1 MNLNEPNC
9 RRWSMANQQ
18 TWLITGTSTGF
29 GRIWAT
35 YALEKGDRVIG
46 TARNL
51 DDIADLQSAYPNQFL
66 GLKLEVTDRN
76 NCFSVVAEGLKK
88 FGSIDVLINNAGY
101 GQFGYVE
108 ELEEEGV
115 RRQLDVNVCGSIW
128 MIQAVL
134 PNMRNAKS
142 GYIIQ
147 VSSIGGLVSYPGIGM
162 YHASKW
168 AVEGLCESLA
178 QEVEHLGIKVTLVEP
193 GGFATDFGPRS
204 AVHSPVI
211 SDYDVARE
219 KRKVEAGAPS
229 VGKPEATAPIVF
241 DLSRME
247 NPPLRLLMGEK
258 PWKVLKPR
266 YEGRLALWEEW
277 LPTTLQAHGE

>member
-1 MNLNEPNC
+1 
-9 RRWSMANQQ
+9 MAKQQ

-35 YALEKGDRVIG
+35 YALKNGDRVVG

-51 DDIADLQSAYPNQFL
+51 QDIADIQNEFPETFL
-66 GLKLEVTDRN
+66 GLQLEVTDRLA
-76 NCFSVVAEGLKK
+76 CFKVVEKALDK
-88 FGSIDVLINNAGY
+88 FGQIDVLINNAGY

-134 PNMRNAKS
+134 PSMRAHQS

-178 QEVEHLGIKVTLVEP
+178 QEVEHLGIKVTLIEP
-193 GGFATDFGPRS
+193 GGYATDFGPRS
-204 AVHSPVI
+204 AVHSEVN
-211 SDYDVARE
+211 SVYDPARE
-219 KRKVEAGAPS
+219 KRKIQAGPPS
-229 VGKPEATAPIVF
+229 VGDPKATAPIVF
-241 DLSRME
+241 ELSRME
-247 NPPLRLLMGEK
+247 QPPLRLLMGEK

-266 YEGRLALWEEW
+266 IEERMKSWEEW
-277 LPTTLQAHGE
+277 LPTTLKAHGENQ